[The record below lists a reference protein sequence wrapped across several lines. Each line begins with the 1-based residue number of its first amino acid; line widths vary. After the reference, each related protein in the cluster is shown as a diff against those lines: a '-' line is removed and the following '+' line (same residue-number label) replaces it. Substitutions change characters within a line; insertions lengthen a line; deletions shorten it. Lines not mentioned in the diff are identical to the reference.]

1 MHRSADQEFRLV
13 RGGKPAATAD
23 DLAADRA
30 RVRATHLRPVDTTPP
45 TPDDEPVRL
54 TELP

>member
-1 MHRSADQEFRLV
+1 VHRSADQEFRLV